1 MKVDLNELGRVFRDR
16 SAHVIFLHGNVYDD
30 VRFDAGDKIDKFD
43 DMIDFTIK
51 VSESGFPVCLV
62 YDVFSG
68 LRVLRGNQNDIK
80 KIMGV
85 KTEKKAAQDETEKLV
100 SAMKKA
106 KGEADGEF
114 PSEPEQIF
122 LMLDALLN
130 KSSGVLLVI
139 DYIDSVI
146 PSFGG
151 ASLVQARERL
161 LAVGITKWARS
172 RQIAKNNNMVL
183 LVCRNSGD
191 VSQIALDR
199 VFGSSQIRICKPD
212 EEERSQVFVEAGI
225 DEHEALVYGRLSAGL
240 SFRDLHK
247 IFSDLAGIESE
258 QAVEVIFNRK
268 KKIFT
273 AEYGDLIEIARA
285 RFGFEAIGG
294 LEKLIAELRT
304 VSQAMRQGRTVEV
317 PMGILLLG
325 PPGTGKTILAEAM
338 AKEAGVNFL
347 KLLDIKEMWLGQSER
362 NATRVYNALREYAP
376 AIVFMDEVDQKQ
388 RQRGGFDGD
397 SGVSANL
404 FGKMLEFMSD
414 SALRGRVLWM
424 FASNRPDLL
433 DSAFK
438 RDGRCD
444 MRVPV
449 LHPNAKQL
457 ERICEVAFIQY
468 PEMKS
473 IINNWAPHVR
483 KCRGYNGAAMIEV
496 VRRAYVHAVRAGRSE
511 MTDDDMNWACND
523 YRPRQLDAEMIAR
536 MNLLSILECSSNALL
551 PDNWQDVEREAC
563 NTLGIK
569 ADGVSSVNERTIDL
583 SKLSSLN

>member
-1 MKVDLNELGRVFRDR
+1 MKAGLNELGEVFRKR
-16 SAHVIFLHGNVYDD
+16 SSHVVFLHGNVYDD
-30 VRFDAGDKIDKFD
+30 VRFDVRNDINKFD
-43 DMIDFTIK
+43 DVIDFAIK
-51 VSESGFPVCLV
+51 MSEPGFPACLV

-68 LRVLRGNQNDIK
+68 LRVLRGNLNDIK
-80 KIMGV
+80 KVMGV
-85 KTEKKAAQDETEKLV
+85 ETKKKTAQDETEKLV
-100 SAMKKA
+100 AAMKKA

-114 PSEPEQIF
+114 PADPEQIF
-122 LMLDALLN
+122 PMLDALLN
-130 KSSGVLLVI
+130 KSSKILLII
-139 DYIDSVI
+139 DYIDSII

-172 RQIAKNNNMVL
+172 NQIAKNNNMIL
-183 LVCRNSGD
+183 LVCRNSRD
-191 VSQIALDR
+191 VSEIALDR

-212 EEERSQVFVEAGI
+212 EEERGQVFVEAGI
-225 DEHEALVYGRLSAGL
+225 DRNEAMVYGRLSAGF
-240 SFRDLHK
+240 SFRDLRK
-247 IFSDLAGIESE
+247 VCDDLAGINSD
-258 QAVEVIFNRK
+258 QVTDTIFHLKR
-268 KKIFT
+268 KIFA

-294 LEKLIAELRT
+294 LEKLIAELRI
-304 VSQAMRQGRTVEV
+304 VSQAMRLGRTVEV

-325 PPGTGKTILAEAM
+325 PPGTGKTILAESM

-362 NATRVYNALREYAP
+362 NATLVYNALREYAP
-376 AIVFMDEVDQKQ
+376 AVVFMDEIDQKQ

-414 SALRGRVLWM
+414 SALRGRVLWV

-433 DSAFK
+433 DPAFK

-473 IINNWAPHVR
+473 TVKNWAPHVQ
-483 KCRGYNGAAMIEV
+483 KCPGYNGATMIEV
-496 VRRAYVHAVRAGRSE
+496 VRRAYVHAVRMGRSE
-511 MTDDDMNWACND
+511 MTDADMNWACND

-551 PDNWQDVEREAC
+551 PDNWQDVEKEAC

-569 ADGVSSVNERTIDL
+569 VNGVSSEDKMADL
-583 SKLSSLN
+583 SKLSGLN